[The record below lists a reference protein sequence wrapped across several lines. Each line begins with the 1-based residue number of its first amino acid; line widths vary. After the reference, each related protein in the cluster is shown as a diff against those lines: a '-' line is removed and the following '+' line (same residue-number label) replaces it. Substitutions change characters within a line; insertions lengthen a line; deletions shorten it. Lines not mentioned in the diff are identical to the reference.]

1 MKIFTYVDEKARKY
15 SNNYQPFKDSIVIV
29 IFNFLFL
36 LLIALLSL
44 YFGNSNLLLI
54 GLLAVC
60 VAIILEVIN
69 FTSKRN
75 IDLSCL
81 VLNDNR
87 LMVIRVNPL
96 VKEED
101 LTELI
106 TNYNKATLKKSR
118 KLTTLLKDEDFINY
132 LLENIENLYQFEI
145 VEIANIYDKKLS
157 DKKIV
162 INCDLYDLK
171 YKVIK
176 KNCKLTILN
185 VYTRQSEIYK
195 YIEEYKPQ
203 KKSIYKINKNNAKML
218 KTLYKKNISDFEFWL
233 ITSFVFYLFIIIFK
247 LLVPYIAPIPFY
259 ALIITFSLVLSCYDR
274 TVDANYEGSKKPQI
288 YIKLAIALFM
298 FSLLLF
304 FL

>member
-15 SNNYQPFKDSIVIV
+15 RNNYQPFKDSIFIV
-29 IFNFLFL
+29 VFNLLLL

-44 YFGNSNLLLI
+44 YFNNSNLLLI
-54 GLLAVC
+54 GFLGVC
-60 VAIILEVIN
+60 VVIILEVIN

-81 VLNDNR
+81 VIKDNR
-87 LMVIRVNPL
+87 LLVIRVNPL

-101 LTELI
+101 LMELV
-106 TNYNKATLKKSR
+106 TDYNKTTLKKSR
-118 KLTTLLKDEDFINY
+118 KLATLLKDEDFINY
-132 LLENIENLYQFEI
+132 LLEDIESLYQFEI
-145 VEIANIYDKKLS
+145 VEIANIYDKKLT

-171 YKVIK
+171 YRVIK
-176 KNCKLTILN
+176 KKCKLTILN
-185 VYTRQSEIYK
+185 VYTRQTEVYK
-195 YIEEYKPQ
+195 YIEEYKPP
-203 KKSIYKINKNNAKML
+203 KKSIYKISKNNEKVL
-218 KTLYKKNISDFEFWL
+218 KELYKKNISDFEFWL

-274 TVDANYEGSKKPQI
+274 TVDTNYEGSKKPQI

>member
-118 KLTTLLKDEDFINY
+118 KLTILLKDEDFINY

-203 KKSIYKINKNNAKML
+203 KKSIYKISKNNEKVL
-218 KTLYKKNISDFEFWL
+218 KELYKKNISDFEFWL

-274 TVDANYEGSKKPQI
+274 TIDTNYEGSKKLQI

>member
-69 FTSKRN
+69 FTSKKN

-81 VLNDNR
+81 VLNDNS
-87 LMVIRVNPL
+87 LMVIRINPL

-118 KLTTLLKDEDFINY
+118 KLAPLLKDEDFINY

-274 TVDANYEGSKKPQI
+274 TVDTNYEGSKKPQI

>member
-118 KLTTLLKDEDFINY
+118 KLAPLLKDEDFINY

-274 TVDANYEGSKKPQI
+274 TVDTNYEGSKKPQI

>member
-96 VKEED
+96 VKVED

-195 YIEEYKPQ
+195 YIEEYKPP
-203 KKSIYKINKNNAKML
+203 KKSIYKISKNNEKVL
-218 KTLYKKNISDFEFWL
+218 KELYKKNIGDFEFWL

-274 TVDANYEGSKKPQI
+274 TVDTNYEGSKKPQI

>member
-96 VKEED
+96 VKVED

-195 YIEEYKPQ
+195 YIEEYKPP
-203 KKSIYKINKNNAKML
+203 KKSIYKISKNNEKVL
-218 KTLYKKNISDFEFWL
+218 KELYKKNIGDFEFWL
-233 ITSFVFYLFIIIFK
+233 ITSFVFYLFIILFK
-247 LLVPYIAPIPFY
+247 ILVPYIAPIPFY

-274 TVDANYEGSKKPQI
+274 TIDTNYEGSKKPQI

>member
-96 VKEED
+96 VKGED

-145 VEIANIYDKKLS
+145 VEIANIYDKKLT

-195 YIEEYKPQ
+195 YIEEYKPP
-203 KKSIYKINKNNAKML
+203 KKSIYKISKNNEKVL
-218 KTLYKKNISDFEFWL
+218 KELYKKNIGDFEFWL
-233 ITSFVFYLFIIIFK
+233 ITSFVFYLFIILFK
-247 LLVPYIAPIPFY
+247 ILVPYIAPIPFY

-274 TVDANYEGSKKPQI
+274 TIDTNYEGSKKPQI

>member
-15 SNNYQPFKDSIVIV
+15 RNNYQPFKDSIFIV
-29 IFNFLFL
+29 VFNL
-36 LLIALLSL
+36 LLLLFIALLSL
-44 YFGNSNLLLI
+44 YFNNSNLLLI
-54 GLLAVC
+54 GFLGVC

-96 VKEED
+96 VKEKD

-132 LLENIENLYQFEI
+132 LLENIERLYQFEI
-145 VEIANIYDKKLS
+145 VEIANIYDKKLT

-203 KKSIYKINKNNAKML
+203 KKSIYKINKNNEKML

-274 TVDANYEGSKKPQI
+274 TVDTNYEGSKKPQI

>member
-87 LMVIRVNPL
+87 LMVIRINPL

-118 KLTTLLKDEDFINY
+118 KLATLLKDEDFINY

-203 KKSIYKINKNNAKML
+203 KKSIYKINKNNVKML

-274 TVDANYEGSKKPQI
+274 TVDTNYEGSKKPQI

-298 FSLLLF
+298 LSLLLF

>member
-96 VKEED
+96 VKVED

-118 KLTTLLKDEDFINY
+118 KLTILLKDEDFINY

-145 VEIANIYDKKLS
+145 VEIANIYDKKLT

>member
-118 KLTTLLKDEDFINY
+118 KLTILLKDEDFINY

-195 YIEEYKPQ
+195 YIEEYKPP
-203 KKSIYKINKNNAKML
+203 KKSIYKISKNNEKVL
-218 KTLYKKNISDFEFWL
+218 KELYKKNIGDFEFWL
-233 ITSFVFYLFIIIFK
+233 ITSFVFYLFIILFK
-247 LLVPYIAPIPFY
+247 ILVPYIAPIPFY

-274 TVDANYEGSKKPQI
+274 TVDTNYEGSKKPQI

>member
-106 TNYNKATLKKSR
+106 TNYNKATLKKNR

-162 INCDLYDLK
+162 INCDLYNLK

-274 TVDANYEGSKKPQI
+274 TVDTNYEGSKKPQI

>member
-132 LLENIENLYQFEI
+132 LLENIENIYQFEI

-259 ALIITFSLVLSCYDR
+259 ALIITFSLVLPCYDR

>member
-195 YIEEYKPQ
+195 YIEEYKPP
-203 KKSIYKINKNNAKML
+203 KKSIYKISKNNEKVL
-218 KTLYKKNISDFEFWL
+218 KELYKKNIGDFEFWL

>member
-1 MKIFTYVDEKARKY
+1 MKIFTYVDEKARRY
-15 SNNYQPFKDSIVIV
+15 RNNYQPFKDSIFIV
-29 IFNFLFL
+29 VFNL
-36 LLIALLSL
+36 LLLLFIALVSL
-44 YFGNSNLLLI
+44 YFNNSNLLLI
-54 GLLAVC
+54 GFLGIS

-81 VLNDNR
+81 VIKDN
-87 LMVIRVNPL
+87 LLLVIKVNPL
-96 VKEED
+96 VKEE
-101 LTELI
+101 ELMELV
-106 TNYNKATLKKSR
+106 TDYNKTILKKSS

-132 LLENIENLYQFEI
+132 LLENIESLYQFEI
-145 VEIANIYDKKLS
+145 VEIANIYDKKLT

-176 KNCKLTILN
+176 KNCELTILN
-185 VYTRQSEIYK
+185 VYTRQSEVYK

-203 KKSIYKINKNNAKML
+203 KKSIYKINKNNEKML

-233 ITSFVFYLFIIIFK
+233 ITSLVFYLFIIIFK

-274 TVDANYEGSKKPQI
+274 TVDTNYEGSKKPQI

>member
-145 VEIANIYDKKLS
+145 AEIANIYDKKLS

-274 TVDANYEGSKKPQI
+274 TVDTNYEGSKKPQI

>member
-106 TNYNKATLKKSR
+106 TNYNKATLKKNR

-162 INCDLYDLK
+162 INSDLYDLK

>member
-87 LMVIRVNPL
+87 LMVIRVNSL

-274 TVDANYEGSKKPQI
+274 TVDTNYEGSKKPQI

>member
-118 KLTTLLKDEDFINY
+118 KLTILLKDEDFINY

-162 INCDLYDLK
+162 INCELYDLK

-195 YIEEYKPQ
+195 YIEEYKPP
-203 KKSIYKINKNNAKML
+203 KKSIYKISKNNEKVL
-218 KTLYKKNISDFEFWL
+218 KELYKKNIGDFEFWL
-233 ITSFVFYLFIIIFK
+233 ITSFVFYLFIILFK
-247 LLVPYIAPIPFY
+247 ILVPYIAPIPFY

-274 TVDANYEGSKKPQI
+274 TVDTNYEGSKKPQI

>member
-15 SNNYQPFKDSIVIV
+15 SNNYQPFKDSTIIVV
-29 IFNFLFL
+29 FNFLLL

-44 YFGNSNLLLI
+44 YFNNSNLLLI
-54 GLLAVC
+54 GLLGVC

-118 KLTTLLKDEDFINY
+118 KLATLLKDEDFINY
-132 LLENIENLYQFEI
+132 LLDNIESLYQFEI
-145 VEIANIYDKKLS
+145 VEIANIYDKKLT

-162 INCDLYDLK
+162 INCDLYNLK

-185 VYTRQSEIYK
+185 VYIRQSEIYK
-195 YIEEYKPQ
+195 YIEEYNPE

-274 TVDANYEGSKKPQI
+274 TVDTNYEGSKKPQI

-298 FSLLLF
+298 LSLLLF

>member
-1 MKIFTYVDEKARKY
+1 MKKMTLV
-15 SNNYQPFKDSIVIV
+15 
-29 IFNFLFL
+29 
-36 LLIALLSL
+36 
-44 YFGNSNLLLI
+44 
-54 GLLAVC
+54 LLAVC

-106 TNYNKATLKKSR
+106 TNHNKATLKKSR

-233 ITSFVFYLFIIIFK
+233 KIGRAHV
-247 LLVPYIAPIPFY
+247 
-259 ALIITFSLVLSCYDR
+259 
-274 TVDANYEGSKKPQI
+274 
-288 YIKLAIALFM
+288 
-298 FSLLLF
+298 
-304 FL
+304 

>member
-87 LMVIRVNPL
+87 LMVIRINPL

-118 KLTTLLKDEDFINY
+118 KLATLLKDEDFINY

-162 INCDLYDLK
+162 INCDSYDLK

-274 TVDANYEGSKKPQI
+274 TVDTNYEGSKKPQI

-298 FSLLLF
+298 LSLLLF

>member
-29 IFNFLFL
+29 VFNFLFL

-54 GLLAVC
+54 GLLTVC

-118 KLTTLLKDEDFINY
+118 KLTTLLKDEGFINY

-171 YKVIK
+171 YKVMK

-195 YIEEYKPQ
+195 YIEEYKPP
-203 KKSIYKINKNNAKML
+203 KKSIYKISKNNEKVL
-218 KTLYKKNISDFEFWL
+218 KELYKKNISDFEFWL

-274 TVDANYEGSKKPQI
+274 TVDTNYEGSKKPQI

>member
-1 MKIFTYVDEKARKY
+1 M
-15 SNNYQPFKDSIVIV
+15 
-29 IFNFLFL
+29 
-36 LLIALLSL
+36 
-44 YFGNSNLLLI
+44 LLI
-54 GLLAVC
+54 GFLGVC
-60 VAIILEVIN
+60 VVIILEVIN

-81 VLNDNR
+81 VINDNR
-87 LMVIRVNPL
+87 LLVIRVNPL

-101 LTELI
+101 LLELV
-106 TNYNKATLKKSR
+106 TDYNKTTLKKSR
-118 KLTTLLKDEDFINY
+118 KLATLLKEEDFINY
-132 LLENIENLYQFEI
+132 LLENIESLYQFEI
-145 VEIANIYDKKLS
+145 VEIANIYDKKLT

-171 YKVIK
+171 YRVIK
-176 KNCKLTILN
+176 KKCKLTILN
-185 VYTRQSEIYK
+185 VYTRQTEVYK
-195 YIEEYKPQ
+195 YIEEYKSQ
-203 KKSIYKINKNNAKML
+203 KKSIYKINKNNEKML

-274 TVDANYEGSKKPQI
+274 TVDTNYEGSKKPQI

>member
-162 INCDLYDLK
+162 INCGLYDLK

-195 YIEEYKPQ
+195 YIEEYKPP
-203 KKSIYKINKNNAKML
+203 KKSIYKISKNNEKVL
-218 KTLYKKNISDFEFWL
+218 KELYKKNIGDFEFWL
-233 ITSFVFYLFIIIFK
+233 ITSFVFYLFIILFK
-247 LLVPYIAPIPFY
+247 ILVPYIAPIPFY

-274 TVDANYEGSKKPQI
+274 TIDTNYEGSKKPQI

>member
-69 FTSKRN
+69 FTSKKN

-81 VLNDNR
+81 VLNDNS
-87 LMVIRVNPL
+87 LMVIRINPL

-118 KLTTLLKDEDFINY
+118 KLATLLKDEDFINY

>member
-106 TNYNKATLKKSR
+106 TNYNKATLKKNR
-118 KLTTLLKDEDFINY
+118 KLTTLLKEEDFINY

-274 TVDANYEGSKKPQI
+274 TIDTNYEGSKKPQI

>member
-15 SNNYQPFKDSIVIV
+15 SNNYQPFKDSTIIVV
-29 IFNFLFL
+29 FNFLFL

-44 YFGNSNLLLI
+44 YFNNSNLLLI
-54 GLLAVC
+54 GLLGVC

-106 TNYNKATLKKSR
+106 ANYNKATLKKSR

-132 LLENIENLYQFEI
+132 LLDNIESLYQFEI
-145 VEIANIYDKKLS
+145 VEIANIYDKKLT

-176 KNCKLTILN
+176 KNYKLTILN

-247 LLVPYIAPIPFY
+247 LLVSYIAPIPFY

-274 TVDANYEGSKKPQI
+274 TVDTNYEGSKKPQI

-298 FSLLLF
+298 FSLLLY

>member
-106 TNYNKATLKKSR
+106 TNHNKATLKKSR

-274 TVDANYEGSKKPQI
+274 TVDTNYEGSKKPQI

-298 FSLLLF
+298 LSLLLL

>member
-298 FSLLLF
+298 LSLLLF

>member
-15 SNNYQPFKDSIVIV
+15 SNNYQPFKDSTIIVV
-29 IFNFLFL
+29 FNFLFL

-44 YFGNSNLLLI
+44 YFNNSNLLLI
-54 GLLAVC
+54 GLLGVC

-118 KLTTLLKDEDFINY
+118 KLATLLKDEDFINY
-132 LLENIENLYQFEI
+132 LLDNIESLYQFEI
-145 VEIANIYDKKLS
+145 VEIANIYDKKLT

-162 INCDLYDLK
+162 INCDLYNLK

-185 VYTRQSEIYK
+185 VYIRQSEIYK
-195 YIEEYKPQ
+195 YIEEYNPE

-274 TVDANYEGSKKPQI
+274 TVDTNYEGSKKPQI

-298 FSLLLF
+298 LSLLLF

>member
-118 KLTTLLKDEDFINY
+118 KLTTLLKDEHFINY

-162 INCDLYDLK
+162 INCDSYDLK

-274 TVDANYEGSKKPQI
+274 TVDTNYEGSKKPQI

-298 FSLLLF
+298 LSLLLF

>member
-106 TNYNKATLKKSR
+106 TNYNKATLKKNR

-274 TVDANYEGSKKPQI
+274 TVDTNYEGSKKPQI

>member
-106 TNYNKATLKKSR
+106 TNYNKATLKKNR

-145 VEIANIYDKKLS
+145 VEITNIYDKKLT

-162 INCDLYDLK
+162 INCDLYNLK

-195 YIEEYKPQ
+195 YIEEYNPE

-233 ITSFVFYLFIIIFK
+233 ITSFVFYLSIIIFK

-274 TVDANYEGSKKPQI
+274 TVDTNYEGSKKPQI

-298 FSLLLF
+298 LSLLLF

>member
-195 YIEEYKPQ
+195 YIEEYKPP
-203 KKSIYKINKNNAKML
+203 KKSIYKISKNNEKVL
-218 KTLYKKNISDFEFWL
+218 KELYKKNIGDFEFWL
-233 ITSFVFYLFIIIFK
+233 ITSFVFYLFIILFK
-247 LLVPYIAPIPFY
+247 ILVPYIAPIPFY

-274 TVDANYEGSKKPQI
+274 TIDTNYEGSRKPQI

>member
-106 TNYNKATLKKSR
+106 TNYNKATLKKNR

>member
-176 KNCKLTILN
+176 KNCKLTILK
-185 VYTRQSEIYK
+185 VYARQSEIYK

-203 KKSIYKINKNNAKML
+203 KKSSYKINKNNAKML

-274 TVDANYEGSKKPQI
+274 TVDTNYEGSKKPQI

>member
-69 FTSKRN
+69 FTSKKN

-87 LMVIRVNPL
+87 LMVIRINPL

>member
-118 KLTTLLKDEDFINY
+118 KLATLLKDEDFINY
-132 LLENIENLYQFEI
+132 LLDNIESLYQFEI
-145 VEIANIYDKKLS
+145 VEITNIYDKKLT

-162 INCDLYDLK
+162 INCDLYNLK

-195 YIEEYKPQ
+195 YIEEYNPE

-274 TVDANYEGSKKPQI
+274 TVDTNYEGSKKPQI

-298 FSLLLF
+298 LSLLLF